1 MRDNRRKFVIP
12 LPYNATVM
20 GIIYMM
26 MSTLASVLVIGVL
39 SLSYFGLDIVQNRIK
54 MSTDLIKFFL
64 FLKRAIV
71 LLIVV
76 VLLFLGIR
84 MAQFLFL

>member
-1 MRDNRRKFVIP
+1 
-12 LPYNATVM
+12 M
-20 GIIYMM
+20 GILYMM

-39 SLSYFGLDIVQNRIK
+39 SLSYFGLDIVQNRLK

-84 MAQFLFL
+84 MAQFLFI

>member
-1 MRDNRRKFVIP
+1 
-12 LPYNATVM
+12 
-20 GIIYMM
+20 MM

-84 MAQFLFL
+84 MAQFLFV

>member
-1 MRDNRRKFVIP
+1 
-12 LPYNATVM
+12 M
-20 GIIYMM
+20 GILYMM

-39 SLSYFGLDIVQNRIK
+39 SLSYFGLDIVQNRLR

-84 MAQFLFL
+84 MAQFLFV